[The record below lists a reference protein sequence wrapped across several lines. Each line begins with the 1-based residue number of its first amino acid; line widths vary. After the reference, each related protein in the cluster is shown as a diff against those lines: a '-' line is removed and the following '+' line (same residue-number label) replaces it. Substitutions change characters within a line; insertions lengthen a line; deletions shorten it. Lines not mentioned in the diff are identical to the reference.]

1 MDDRRRVLVTETAEQ
16 ARRQAAEILASA
28 ACDAVSRHG
37 QFTLA
42 LSGGT
47 TPRPL
52 YELLASP
59 AQTESIP
66 WQDTQ
71 IFFGDE
77 RDVPSDHADSNYRMI
92 QDTLLGAVPIR
103 LENVHPMLGDASDLD
118 AVAAQYAEQITRIV
132 PPGEAGVPAFDLIL
146 LGMGGD
152 GHVASLFPGCS
163 ARCPL
168 RIAFAIRPPAPI
180 MAILIIWMSFH
191 FVRDGVR
198 QTARRVE
205 PCYLGRGDRQGPRRR
220 RRRRG
225 RVARRS
231 RQTDRR
237 QADVRSGRRRGTN
250 DAVQA
255 VIPISSID

>member
-1 MDDRRRVLVTETAEQ
+1 MDDRRSVLVTETAEQ

-118 AVAAQYAEQITRIV
+118 AIAAL
-132 PPGEAGVPAFDLIL
+132 PPGEAGAPAFDLIL

-163 ARCPL
+163 ALDEIDRLVAATFVPVLSRQRITFTLPL
-168 RIAFAIRPPAPI
+168 INAAHNVLFLITGRDKAEATGKVLGDDAADAAELPA
-180 MAILIIWMSFH
+180 
-191 FVRDGVR
+191 
-198 QTARRVE
+198 
-205 PCYLGRGDRQGPRRR
+205 
-220 RRRRG
+220 G
-225 RVARRS
+225 RVKPTGGKLMFVLDADAARM
-231 RQTDRR
+231 T
-237 QADVRSGRRRGTN
+237 
-250 DAVQA
+250 
-255 VIPISSID
+255 PYKP

>member
-1 MDDRRRVLVTETAEQ
+1 MDDRRSVLVTETAEQ

-118 AVAAQYAEQITRIV
+118 AIAAQYAEQITRIV
-132 PPGEAGVPAFDLIL
+132 PPGEAGAPAFDLIL

-163 ARCPL
+163 ALDEIDRLVAATFVPVLSRQRITFTLPL
-168 RIAFAIRPPAPI
+168 INAAHNVLFLITGRDKAEATGKVLGDDAADAAELPA
-180 MAILIIWMSFH
+180 
-191 FVRDGVR
+191 
-198 QTARRVE
+198 
-205 PCYLGRGDRQGPRRR
+205 
-220 RRRRG
+220 G
-225 RVARRS
+225 RVKPTGGKLMVASNRPAAS
-231 RQTDRR
+231 
-237 QADVRSGRRRGTN
+237 
-250 DAVQA
+250 
-255 VIPISSID
+255 